1 MDWKTIAAAQI
12 NAGKDAAVRID
23 LAAGKVEYDATRIK
37 MHRDVREITGDEEV
51 ARAFLI
57 HRLVNELGYKA
68 DLIEVERPY
77 EAGRP
82 KIIVP
87 RIDAILKDASGD
99 AFFFI
104 EVKAPDKFETDK
116 AYIDG
121 QLFKLSGLHEAE
133 TGKDIRYL
141 VYYTVEERCGEI
153 FDKAIVIDRHKYRT
167 FQEWLDAG
175 EPPAGNCLTPKYNKP
190 KKETL
195 IKKGKRDLAQTFT
208 INDIR
213 ALAANLHDV
222 LWGGGS
228 TGDTEVFSALVN
240 IILAKI
246 QDEYDTRD
254 GQEYGFQVIQH
265 GDDLER
271 PDELF
276 ARINDLYRRALAQQ
290 LNKRGD
296 ISDQWV
302 VNKEKFPLPKVVY
315 TVGQIEKY
323 SFVDGKNSLNGKD
336 ILGDFFEQ
344 IQREGFKQTKGQF
357 FTPITVTRF
366 MLHAMELDSL
376 AVRLLNEELRLPYL
390 IDPSCGS
397 ATFLIEAMKVI
408 TDAVKRRRRA
418 ELHTNRSV
426 ADRFDEL
433 LMPDHREH
441 KWAREYLYG
450 IEHNFDLATASKVN
464 MILHGDGSSNIF
476 QKDGLK
482 PFRFYD
488 KPSGPNILNIAHPKS
503 EYADKEANEQFDAIA
518 TNPPFSVSL
527 DDETKRFLEGEFLFG
542 RKKNSENLFVERWW
556 QLLKAGGRLAAVLPE
571 SIFDT
576 TENKYIRLFLFRFF
590 KIVAVVS
597 LPQVAFEPYTQTKT
611 SLLFARKKSAAELAQ
626 WDRRWKDLAKEWSAL
641 STRVENYRKV
651 FVDGAAQSRYP
662 SIKSDTE
669 DDARANLVRFLQ
681 AELTPA
687 EAALPIKELLESKA
701 ALIDEALLVDTD
713 TGDVFGRVNV
723 SWVFSRVA
731 AELDHRIFIA
741 EARQVGYKRTKRG
754 ERPQPNDLFDLEV
767 APEKIDAAEVKQA
780 YEEEA
785 ARLDKDAASLAAKA
799 KALDGREKEPGK
811 AAEKERL
818 ETRSKAAREQ
828 AAEARAELA
837 RVLEQIKRCYD
848 AKGALLKALR
858 PRDDADLLA
867 AFNLPRMARWR
878 SETILV
884 RDERHRTIL
893 DLMRKEKLWD

>member
-12 NAGKDAAVRID
+12 NASKNATVRID
-23 LAAGKVEYDATRIK
+23 LTARTVEYDATRIK
-37 MHRDVREITGDEEV
+37 MHRDVREITGNEEV
-51 ARAFLI
+51 TRAFLI

-68 DLIEVERPY
+68 DLIEIERPY

-82 KIIVP
+82 KTIAP
-87 RIDAILKDASGD
+87 RIDAILKDASGN

-104 EVKAPDKFETDK
+104 EVKSPEKFEADK

-133 TGKDIRYL
+133 TGKDIHYL
-141 VYYTVEERCGEI
+141 VYYTVEERGGET

-175 EPPAGNCLTPKYNKP
+175 EPSAGNCLTPTYNKP
-190 KKETL
+190 KKEAL
-195 IKKGKRDLAQTFT
+195 IKKGKRDLTQTFT
-208 INDIR
+208 IDEIR
-213 ALAANLHDV
+213 ALASNLHDV

-240 IILAKI
+240 IILAKV

-254 GQEYGFQVIQH
+254 GQEYGFQVIQY
-265 GDDLER
+265 GEELER
-271 PDELF
+271 PDDLF

-290 LNKRGD
+290 MNKRGD

-302 VNKEKFPLPKVVY
+302 VNKEKFPLAKVVY

-344 IQREGFKQTKGQF
+344 IQRDGFKQTKGQF

-366 MLHAMELDSL
+366 ILHAMELDSL

-408 TDAVKRRRRA
+408 TDAVKRRRRT
-418 ELHTNRSV
+418 EIHTNRSV

-433 LMPDHREH
+433 FMPDHREH

-488 KPSGPNILNIAHPKS
+488 KPSGPNILNMAHPKP

-518 TNPPFSVSL
+518 TNPPFSVNL
-527 DDETKRFLEGEFLFG
+527 DDETKRFLDGEFLFG
-542 RKKNSENLFVERWW
+542 RRKNSENLFVERWW

-597 LPQVAFEPYTQTKT
+597 LPQITFEPYTQTKT
-611 SLLFARKKSAAELAQ
+611 SLLFARKKNAAELAPWDHQ
-626 WDRRWKDLAKEWSAL
+626 WEDLAKEWLSL

-669 DDARANLVRFLQ
+669 DDARANLSRFLQ
-681 AELTPA
+681 ADLTPK
-687 EAALPIKELLESKA
+687 EAALPIQELFESKS
-701 ALIDEALLVDTD
+701 ALIDEARLVDTD

-723 SWVFSRVA
+723 SWIFSRVA
-731 AELDHRIFIA
+731 AKLDYRIFIA

-754 ERPQPNDLFDLEV
+754 ERVQPNDLFDLEI

-780 YEEEA
+780 YESEV
-785 ARLDKDAASLAAKA
+785 ARLDKDASSLSAKA
-799 KALDGREKEPGK
+799 RALNGREREPNK
-811 AAEKERL
+811 VAEEERL
-818 ETRSKAAREQ
+818 QTRSRAAYEQ
-828 AAEARAELA
+828 AAEVRAEFA
-837 RVLEQIKRCYD
+837 RVLKQIERCYD
-848 AKGALLKALR
+848 TKGVLRKAQR
-858 PRDDADLLA
+858 PRDDESLLA
-867 AFNLPRMARWR
+867 VFNLPRMARWR
-878 SETILV
+878 SEAILI
-884 RDERHRTIL
+884 REERHRTIL
-893 DLMRKEKLWD
+893 DLMRKENLWG